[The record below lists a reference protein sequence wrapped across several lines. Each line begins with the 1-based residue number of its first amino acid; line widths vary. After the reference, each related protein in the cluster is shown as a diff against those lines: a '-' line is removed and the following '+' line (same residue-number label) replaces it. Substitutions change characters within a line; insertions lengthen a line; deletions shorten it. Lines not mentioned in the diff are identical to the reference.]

1 MDNDTAR
8 TAIIFAVDNSLS
20 SHSGNRKNNFLLLGK
35 GINGSF
41 RAPEKK
47 LDISF
52 SKATTKFCFSLHYNV
67 DNSHFFVNGKK
78 SLNLKLTRKMLPFQ
92 LSCLG
97 SISNRF
103 SALESG
109 EVSLNGNVHDFS
121 LGYNSL
127 DKSDTL
133 NHSQIFNDKE

>member
-1 MDNDTAR
+1 MLLIIVHHLILAIAR
-8 TAIIFAVDNSLS
+8 ITFYYWVKELTEVLV
-20 SHSGNRKNNFLLLGK
+20 HQK
-35 GINGSF
+35 
-41 RAPEKK
+41 KK

-97 SISNRF
+97 SIFNRF

-121 LGYNSL
+121 LDYNSL
-127 DKSDTL
+127 DKSDIL

>member
-1 MDNDTAR
+1 MLLIIVHHLILAIAR
-8 TAIIFAVDNSLS
+8 ITFYYWVKELTEVLV
-20 SHSGNRKNNFLLLGK
+20 HQK
-35 GINGSF
+35 
-41 RAPEKK
+41 KK

-78 SLNLKLTRKMLPFQ
+78 YLNLKLTRKMLPFQ